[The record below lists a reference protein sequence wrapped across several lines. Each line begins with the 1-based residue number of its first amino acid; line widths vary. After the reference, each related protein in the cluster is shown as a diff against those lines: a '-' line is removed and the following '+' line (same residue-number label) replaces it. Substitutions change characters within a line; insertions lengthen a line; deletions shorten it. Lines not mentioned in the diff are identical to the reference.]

1 MYGGTKM
8 DYELTAK
15 IFKALGDPKRVQIV
29 DMLSCG
35 ELCACDLL
43 EHFDFTQPT
52 LSHHMKVLINAG
64 IVQTRKTGIWHNYS
78 LDEENMKFISNIIQN
93 LIEIN
98 ENCICHSIEDGER
111 SCNNNQALILKEK
124 SI

>member
-1 MYGGTKM
+1 M

-15 IFKALGDPKRVQIV
+15 VFKALGDPKRVQIV

-64 IVQTRKTGIWHNYS
+64 IIQTRKTGIWHNYS
-78 LDEENMKFISNIIQN
+78 LNEENMKFISNIIQN
-93 LIEIN
+93 FIEIN
-98 ENCICHSIEDGER
+98 ENCICHSIEYGEC
-111 SCNNNQALILKEK
+111 SCSNKQAVILKEK
-124 SI
+124 AI

>member
-1 MYGGTKM
+1 M
-8 DYELTAK
+8 DYERTAK
-15 IFKALGDPKRVQIV
+15 LFKALGDSKRVQII

-64 IVQTRKTGIWHNYS
+64 IVQTRKSGTWHYYS
-78 LDEENMKFISNIIQN
+78 LNEQNMISLSEIIPNLVQN
-93 LIEIN
+93 SKA
-98 ENCICHSIEDGER
+98 CICHKVE
-111 SCNNNQALILKEK
+111 N
-124 SI
+124 